1 MCKYFLTLIAFV
13 SFVNISAITQKT
25 SAEQLMAFTTM
36 ELGPRGHKDHWFD
49 HMQKCHADKTNL
61 MKRHHEQWA
70 EFKNTQIKKLAEMQ
84 DFSHAAR
91 EKFFQ
96 GELKEAIK
104 LHKKQMAEWEKMCKK
119 HMDDAMKIAAK
130 QKEDLAKFEAQ
141 L

>member
-1 MCKYFLTLIAFV
+1 MSKYFLTLCAFV
-13 SFVNISAITQKT
+13 SFVNISAVAQKT
-25 SAEQLMAFTTM
+25 SAEQLMAFNTM
-36 ELGPRGHKDHWFD
+36 ELGPKGHKGQWGD
-49 HMQKCHADKTNL
+49 HMQKCLADKTNL
-61 MKRHHEQWA
+61 KKKHHEQRA
-70 EFKNTQIKKLAEMQ
+70 ELKNSQIKNLAEMQ
-84 DFSHAAR
+84 DCSHAAR

-130 QKEDLAKFEAQ
+130 QKDDLAKFEAQ